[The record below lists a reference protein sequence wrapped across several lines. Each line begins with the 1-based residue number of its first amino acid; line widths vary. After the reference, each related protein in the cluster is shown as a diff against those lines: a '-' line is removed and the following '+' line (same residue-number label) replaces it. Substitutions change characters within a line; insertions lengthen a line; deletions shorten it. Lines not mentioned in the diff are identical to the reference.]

1 LLLAGVVSFLFS
13 FQFFTRPAAILSVD
27 AAIDCTHHF
36 VKAA

>member
-1 LLLAGVVSFLFS
+1 LAGVVSFLFS
-13 FQFFTRPAAILSVD
+13 VQFFTRPAAMLSME